1 MSRIK
6 LVTELNNYVCCSCI
20 IIIHYSLR
28 YCYSSTHKVIST
40 VSKIKP
46 LKIWIGLTGQPN
58 CHATNKNQQC
68 WMERDSK
75 EQGKIHVHPLHRR
88 WLMVKP
94 TLAFMPAVFTS
105 SIRSEGPRSCDT
117 PCLLKRGI
125 IIWMVLTITLLTDVP
140 MSWMRSYSLSLS
152 ISYL

>member
-6 LVTELNNYVCCSCI
+6 LVTELNDYVCCSC

-28 YCYSSTHKVIST
+28 YCYISTHKVIST

-46 LKIWIGLTGQPN
+46 LKIWIGLTGQPI

-88 WLMVKP
+88 WLIVKP

-105 SIRSEGPRSCDT
+105 SLGVRDQDHWYPLLVEKGHSYFEGV
-117 PCLLKRGI
+117 GYH
-125 IIWMVLTITLLTDVP
+125 ITHRCADELDEVIF
-140 MSWMRSYSLSLS
+140 S
-152 ISYL
+152 IT

>member
-6 LVTELNNYVCCSCI
+6 LVTELNNYVCCSY

-28 YCYSSTHKVIST
+28 YCYSSRHKVIST

-58 CHATNKNQQC
+58 TMPPIRISSVEWNMTARN
-68 WMERDSK
+68 
-75 EQGKIHVHPLHRR
+75 KIHVHPLHRR
-88 WLMVKP
+88 WLIVKA

-105 SIRSEGPRSCDT
+105 SLGVRDQDHWYPLLVEKGHSYFEGV
-117 PCLLKRGI
+117 GYH
-125 IIWMVLTITLLTDVP
+125 ITHRRADELDEVIF
-140 MSWMRSYSLSLS
+140 S
-152 ISYL
+152 IT